1 MNPFRLTTR
10 RIRSQARAPGPPL
23 WPLAP
28 MPALPRQPHVGA
40 PPGPAAFAVPWRVTR
55 GEASGVIELQNVS
68 GEPLA
73 SVRFALAG
81 SGLLGLSLPCR
92 IEPGERLRV
101 VVRGSLAEGA
111 AASADAMLVV
121 RWFRVDGEEL
131 LWPIAL

>member
-28 MPALPRQPHVGA
+28 PSVAPRRPRWGVT
-40 PPGPAAFAVPWRVTR
+40 PGPAACAVPWRVVR
-55 GEASGVIELQNVS
+55 SDAGGVIELQNVG

-81 SGLLGLSLPCR
+81 SGMLGLSLPCR

-111 AASADAMLVV
+111 AAGADAMLVV
-121 RWFRVDGEEL
+121 RWFRPDGSEL